1 MHYNTIYMICQERN
15 QNMKDDDPERNA
27 LRRMIA
33 SAAENCTDTATL
45 DLIYKLLTYDSKD
58 ENDGA

>member
-27 LRRMIA
+27 LRQMIV

-45 DLIYKLLTYDSKD
+45 DLIYKLLLMSSEKQDDDS
-58 ENDGA
+58 